1 LAEHFEIKHVPSNI
15 TCDSIEDF
23 LRGLDAV
30 LSGSSLSKRR
40 RKGKRIV
47 NKSQGTPEV
56 EHINVLTSFVLK
68 SIMYV

>member
-1 LAEHFEIKHVPSNI
+1 LAEHFEIKHVPSTI

-23 LRGLDAV
+23 LRRLYAV
-30 LSGSSLSKRR
+30 FSGSSLSKCR

-56 EHINVLTSFVLK
+56 EHINGFDILFLK
-68 SIMYV
+68 A